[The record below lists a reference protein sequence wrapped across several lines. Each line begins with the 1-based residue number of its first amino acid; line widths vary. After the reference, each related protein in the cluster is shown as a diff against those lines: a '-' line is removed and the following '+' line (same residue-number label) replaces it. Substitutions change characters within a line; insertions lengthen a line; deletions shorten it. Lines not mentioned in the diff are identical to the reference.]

1 MTSVLTIGHS
11 NHPVAAFVELLRAHG
26 VDAVADVRTSP
37 WSRYQP
43 DFNKDALGAA
53 LKAAGI
59 AYVFLGRELGGRP
72 EDPACYVDG
81 RVRYD
86 LVARTETFREG
97 MDRLLRGAAS
107 RRVALMCAEK
117 EPLDCH
123 RTLLVS
129 RALEREGVAVRHIH
143 ADGRLEDHRE
153 AMARLLAMHGL
164 GGEDL
169 FSSPEEREERA
180 CRKQAERVAYSDEA
194 RAASG

>member
-86 LVARTETFREG
+86 LRGQFGAEPADLRRRFDFYI
-97 MDRLLRGAAS
+97 DRF
-107 RRVALMCAEK
+107 
-117 EPLDCH
+117 
-123 RTLLVS
+123 
-129 RALEREGVAVRHIH
+129 GVR
-143 ADGRLEDHRE
+143 
-153 AMARLLAMHGL
+153 
-164 GGEDL
+164 
-169 FSSPEEREERA
+169 PE
-180 CRKQAERVAYSDEA
+180 
-194 RAASG
+194 